1 MGRVATNCATTF
13 YLRWMYTSNSSIPAS
28 LSASAIRGYS
38 HPPSGRLFEIFPV
51 ILRTTRWRNPP
62 RVRAMRGVT
71 NHISDQNNRVTWTTP
86 M

>member
-71 NHISDQNNRVTWTTP
+71 TQVSDPKISVACTTAT
-86 M
+86 